1 MIIPREQQSLRSL
14 RRRWSLT
21 ALLCALFLLTFHR
34 LLLATW
40 EKIYADRWLG
50 LAGIALAYLLFV
62 LWRGL
67 SHNRRPGEAGLL
79 PWFGSGNAMTLLRGA
94 LLAALTGFLFA
105 PWPPDWLAWAPG
117 ILYMLAALADF
128 LDGYLAR
135 VTHYT
140 TRMGEI
146 LDMSFDGWGVL
157 VASLLAI
164 QYGQVPGWYMAVAL
178 ARPAFLVGIWLRQRL
193 QLPVHEL
200 QPSVRRRAFAGV
212 QMGFLFFVLM
222 PVFSPPG
229 TSIAA
234 AVFALPFLV
243 GFVIDWLGVYGRVK
257 SQHSA
262 GETKLDPRK
271 DLLLRWL
278 PVGLRFSAVILLAG
292 QLISWSSAGGVSST
306 STAMLL
312 MLMAQTTVMLLLA
325 LGVSGRIAAI
335 LGLCIVGIQQTFTGL
350 MLGSAALLVILTA
363 ILYLGT
369 GSLSL
374 WQPEERLIHQRAGE
388 RPS

>member
-1 MIIPREQQSLRSL
+1 M

-21 ALLCALFLLTFHR
+21 ALLCALFLLTFHQ
-34 LLLATW
+34 LLLASW
-40 EKIYADRWLG
+40 EKIYANRWLG

-105 PWPPDWLAWAPG
+105 PLPPDWLAWAPG
-117 ILYMLAALADF
+117 ILYTLAALADF

-140 TRMGEI
+140 TQMGEI

-164 QYGQVPGWYMAVAL
+164 QYGQVPGWYVAVAL

-200 QPSVRRRAFAGV
+200 QPSVRRRAFAGLQV
-212 QMGFLFFVLM
+212 GFLFFILM
-222 PVFSPPG
+222 PVFSPPF

-234 AVFALPFLV
+234 VVFALPFLV
-243 GFVIDWLGVYGRVK
+243 GFLIDWLSVCGLSIRK
-257 SQHSA
+257 PPA
-262 GETKLDPRK
+262 ARLTKNLTTSR
-271 DLLLRWL
+271 LLRWL
-278 PVGLRFSAVILLAG
+278 PVVLRFTAVILLAG
-292 QLISWSSAGGVSST
+292 QLLNWSSSLGKAAVQPFAGRISADIVLILWMT
-306 STAMLL
+306 VA
-312 MLMAQTTVMLLLA
+312 AAVMLLLA
-325 LGVSGRIAAI
+325 LGASGRMASI
-335 LGLCIVGIQQTFTGL
+335 LGLCLLGIHQTIAGL
-350 MLGSAALLVILTA
+350 TIETAALLVILTA